1 MLGSLPTPTKD
12 ATMNPGDDPTAQLAD
27 ATRTIQEQARQ
38 IEELRARQSDDALA
52 ERLRGLLEL
61 TATAGIVAAPSSERD
76 ELRAI
81 VQVAASVLDAE
92 AAALFL
98 VDEDRDELRFEVA
111 LGGRSDKVE
120 NLTLPLGEGLAGY
133 VASTGQPL
141 AISNVEEDARFA
153 AAFAQK
159 VAYIPRNI
167 LCVPMI
173 LGDRT
178 VGVLEMLDKRG
189 ESPFGVRDMEILGH
203 FAKLAALT
211 VQQMQLFTDLR
222 HLFRHL
228 LADVLNKDDG
238 VLQGLGR
245 RFADSAAGTVHAE
258 SLRLGALVW
267 EVSRHGNA
275 SRRHATEVL
284 TSLSRFFDTSAA
296 YTPYHGSR

>member
-1 MLGSLPTPTKD
+1 
-12 ATMNPGDDPTAQLAD
+12 
-27 ATRTIQEQARQ
+27 
-38 IEELRARQSDDALA
+38 
-52 ERLRGLLEL
+52 
-61 TATAGIVAAPSSERD
+61 
-76 ELRAI
+76 
-81 VQVAASVLDAE
+81 VLDAE

-98 VDEDRDELRFEVA
+98 VDEERDELRFEVA

-173 LGDRT
+173 LGDRN

-189 ESPFGVRDMEILGH
+189 EAPFGVRDMEILGH

-222 HLFRHL
+222 RLFRHFL
-228 LADVLNKDDG
+228 VDVLKDDHD
-238 VLQGLGR
+238 LQDLGR

-267 EVSRHGNA
+267 EISRHGA
-275 SRRHATEVL
+275 SSRRHATEVL
-284 TSLSRFFDTSAA
+284 TSLSRFFDSAAAAA

>member
-1 MLGSLPTPTKD
+1 
-12 ATMNPGDDPTAQLAD
+12 MNPGDDPTAQLAD
-27 ATRTIQEQARQ
+27 ASRTIQEQARQ
-38 IEELRARQSDDALA
+38 IEELRARQSDHALA

-61 TATAGIVAAPSSERD
+61 TATAGIVAAPSSERE

-81 VQVAASVLDAE
+81 VRVAASVLDAE

-120 NLTLPLGEGLAGY
+120 NQTLPLGEGLAGY

-141 AISNVEEDARFA
+141 AISNVEQDSRFA

-159 VAYIPRNI
+159 VAYIPRTI

-189 ESPFGVRDMEILGH
+189 ESPFGVRDIEILGH
-203 FAKLAALT
+203 FARLAALT
-211 VQQMQLFTDLR
+211 VQQMQLFVDLR
-222 HLFRHL
+222 RLFRHL
-228 LADVLNKDDG
+228 LADVLKDEAPD
-238 VLQGLGR
+238 QGLGR
-245 RFADSAAGTVHAE
+245 RFADSAAGTMHAE

-267 EVSRHGNA
+267 EVSRHGAA

-284 TSLSRFFDTSAA
+284 TSLSRFFDTQAA
-296 YTPYHGSR
+296 YTPNYGSR